1 MQWHIRPRACTS
13 PSYLRPRNPA
23 IANQQPCALITHGPY
38 QPGPANWQRHSLAYS
53 QLAGPPPRS
62 LVAQPSRRAAS
73 SPRGIAASRPPSQPR
88 SLAALWPQHALPPF
102 APCQCLRTMV
112 RVSATG
118 SYEGSRGGSSAILE
132 CPPRHRSIGE
142 AYKQAWRV
150 SGQAAMSGD
159 GAWGV
164 PGR

>member
-1 MQWHIRPRACTS
+1 MAYPHTCMHIPLLLEASQPPTPAAPCTRNTRA
-13 PSYLRPRNPA
+13 
-23 IANQQPCALITHGPY
+23 IE
-38 QPGPANWQRHSLAYS
+38 PGPANSQRHSLAHS
-53 QLAGPPPRS
+53 QLAGPQPRS
-62 LVAQPSRRAAS
+62 LVAQPRRRAAS